1 MKQTKLIFASISIA
15 VMMSFCVS
23 ILPTT
28 TTYAASST
36 ATKICENA
44 GGAGDKEACANA
56 YDTAYKS
63 GTKAANCSSKSGKE
77 KTACEIG
84 AKAGLAAFQA
94 TVKQTGKAGADAGT
108 KQSTTCKKYNVSTN
122 KKICEKAWAAQ
133 TIVKAKAIGK
143 AAKSEDECKN
153 LLGGSKAVSACKA
166 EYKKA
171 KNAAAVK
178 AKEDCAGVSTF
189 FDFGCSG
196 SDAKKGG
203 RENPIVSLM
212 LTVLSWATGVVALAT
227 VGAIIYGGILYTTAQ
242 DNSAQTQ
249 KGIMY
254 VVDSVIGLILWL
266 SAYVLINFIVPGG
279 LFN

>member
-1 MKQTKLIFASISIA
+1 MKQIKIICASVA
-15 VMMSFCVS
+15 VVVVLSFCAS
-23 ILPTT
+23 ILPTSN
-28 TTYAASST
+28 TYAAT
-36 ATKICENA
+36 PAATEACLNA
-44 GGAGDKEACANA
+44 GGAGNKEICATA

-77 KTACEIG
+77 KTVCEIG

-108 KQSTTCKKYNVSTN
+108 KQSETCKKYNSPTN

-143 AAKSEDECKN
+143 IAKSEDECKN

-166 EYKKA
+166 AYKAA
-171 KNAAAVK
+171 KNAAAIN
-178 AKEDCAGVSTF
+178 AKEECAGVSTF
-189 FDFGCSG
+189 FDFNCSG
-196 SDAKKGG
+196 SNASKGG
-203 RENPIVSLM
+203 RENPIVNLM
-212 LTVLSWATGVVALAT
+212 LTVLSWATGFVALAT
-227 VGAIIYGGILYTTAQ
+227 VGAIVYGGILYTTAQ
-242 DNSAQTQ
+242 DNAAQTQ

-254 VVDSVIGLILWL
+254 VVDSVIGLVLWL